1 MIKII
6 SFDIDKTLITGEFD
20 DKVWNEDLPL
30 FYSKKNNI
38 SFEEAKNFVFE
49 KYKEYKGINEWT
61 SIPFWFNKFGL
72 DNWEKLLMDNLHHIK
87 LNEGV
92 LEILEKLH
100 KKYKLII
107 VTQNPKE
114 FFEKKLI
121 NIEHYFDEIYS
132 STYHYNQLNKDKK
145 VYLDILKK
153 LNVKANEI
161 IHIGDD
167 LEFDYNAPKSVGIK
181 AILLDPLDEHKIK
194 DSARNMDEVYEII
207 EGLSKN

>member
-1 MIKII
+1 MIKVI
-6 SFDIDKTLITGEFD
+6 SFDIDKTLINGDFD
-20 DKVWNEDLPL
+20 EKIWNEDLPN
-30 FYSKKNNI
+30 YYAKKNNI
-38 SFEEAKNFVFE
+38 SYDEAKAFVFN

-61 SIPFWFNKFGL
+61 SIPFWFKKFGL
-72 DNWEKLLMDNLHHIK
+72 ENWEKLLMDNLHHIK
-87 LNEGV
+87 LNDGV
-92 LEILEKLH
+92 LEILERLH

-121 NIEHYFDEIYS
+121 NIEHYFDEIFS

-153 LNVKANEI
+153 LNIKANEM

-167 LEFDYNAPKSVGIK
+167 LEFDYNAPQSIGIK
-181 AILLDPLDEHKIK
+181 AILLDPLNEHKVK
-194 DSARNMDEVYEII
+194 GSAKNMEEVYEII
-207 EGLSKN
+207 EKLN